1 MSINYDV
8 SQNGLRIETFPKGV
22 LETKGTIDY
31 FAKLKNDTR
40 IQKGAVEVV
49 NFKDV
54 TDYQVSY
61 LECEAIAESY
71 QEPKDIK
78 MIYSTVFVCETDLSY
93 GIGRMLNALHEII
106 NPNHKVGVVRSE
118 SDVEDAIKN
127 L

>member
-1 MSINYDV
+1 MSIEYNV

-49 NFKDV
+49 NFKNV
-54 TDYQVSY
+54 TDFQISY
-61 LECEAIAESY
+61 LECETIAESFK
-71 QEPKDIK
+71 EPKDIK
-78 MIYSTVFVCETDLSY
+78 MINSTVFVCETDLSY
-93 GIGRMLNALHEII
+93 GIGRMLNALHEIV
-106 NPNHKVGVVRSE
+106 NPNHKVGVVKSE
-118 SDVEDAIKN
+118 SDVEDTLKN

>member
-8 SQNGLRIETFPKGV
+8 SQNGLRIETFPKGA
-22 LETKGTIDY
+22 LEAKGTIDY
-31 FAKLKNDTR
+31 FAKLKNDMR

-61 LECEAIAESY
+61 LECEAIAENY

-78 MIYSTVFVCETDLSY
+78 MSHLKK
-93 GIGRMLNALHEII
+93 LW
-106 NPNHKVGVVRSE
+106 
-118 SDVEDAIKN
+118 
-127 L
+127 